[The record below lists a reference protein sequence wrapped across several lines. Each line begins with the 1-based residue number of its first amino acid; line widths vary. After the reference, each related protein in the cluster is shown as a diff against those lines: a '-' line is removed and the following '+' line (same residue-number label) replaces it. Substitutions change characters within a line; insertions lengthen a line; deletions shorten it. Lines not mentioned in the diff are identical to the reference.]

1 MKCPVCKTETVCQIV
16 TYSQIYNG
24 QLVAVENV
32 PADVCPRCG
41 EQYFAKETADQ
52 IQKIIYSGD
61 ATKKLEVPLYNYS
74 KEVKTS

>member
-1 MKCPVCKTETVCQIV
+1 MQCLVCKTDTTSQLI

-41 EQYFAKETADQ
+41 EQYFSKETADQ
-52 IQKIIYSGD
+52 IQKVIYSGD
-61 ATKKLEVPLYNYS
+61 AAKKLEVPLFDYS
-74 KEVKTS
+74 RASTTG

>member
-1 MKCPVCKTETVCQIV
+1 MQCLVCKTETVNQLI

-41 EQYFAKETADQ
+41 EQYFDKETADQ
-52 IQKIIYSGD
+52 IQKVIYAGNASR
-61 ATKKLEVPLYNYS
+61 KLEVPLFDYP
-74 KEVKTS
+74 KGVKTK